1 MEMYCKQCGETINP
15 NQAVCIKCGTKVGEG
30 NMYCSNCGKSVEA
43 SASVCLNCGFAI
55 KSNDDLNG
63 QNKMVLAVVALL
75 VGGFGIH
82 NFMMGESKKGI
93 VKILLCWTGISSIV
107 ALIDAIKLFTDKY
120 EVDSDKYF

>member
-1 MEMYCKQCGETINP
+1 
-15 NQAVCIKCGTKVGEG
+15 
-30 NMYCSNCGKSVEA
+30 MYCSNCGKTVEA
-43 SASVCLNCGFAI
+43 SATVCLNCGFAI

-93 VKILLCWTGISSIV
+93 VKILLCWTGISSII